1 MRVLEYAPML
11 FEREPLTP
19 EGRLGVLTSLFNRVA
34 SKRAPIPEKGH
45 VPQSVLEAY
54 GDLNSHIRYI
64 LEAAS
69 KHAADRAAHARLR
82 KIEKLLDEL
91 PSCIIQTLPAG
102 PQENWLLLY
111 RSLVGLYEL
120 LDEPDV
126 GMDAEEFASVM
137 QKMVQLADTV
147 ARESAVE
154 VGAASMFTLL
164 LMQIHLHRYS
174 PRKKRPTRRRK
185 SATKKR

>member
-1 MRVLEYAPML
+1 ML

-19 EGRLGVLTSLFNRVA
+19 EGRFQVLTSLFNRVA
-34 SKRAPIPEKGH
+34 AKAAHSHDKGH
-45 VPQSVLEAY
+45 VPQPVLEAY

-64 LEAAS
+64 LESAG
-69 KHAADRAAHARLR
+69 KHAPDRAAHARLR

-91 PSCIIQTLPAG
+91 PENIMQTLPAG

-111 RSLVGLYEL
+111 RRLVALYEL
-120 LDEPDV
+120 LDDPDV
-126 GMDAEEFASVM
+126 GMDADEFASIV

-164 LMQIHLHRYS
+164 LMQIHLHRYA
-174 PRKKRPTRRRK
+174 PRKKRVTRRRK
-185 SATKKR
+185 TKSTKTKR